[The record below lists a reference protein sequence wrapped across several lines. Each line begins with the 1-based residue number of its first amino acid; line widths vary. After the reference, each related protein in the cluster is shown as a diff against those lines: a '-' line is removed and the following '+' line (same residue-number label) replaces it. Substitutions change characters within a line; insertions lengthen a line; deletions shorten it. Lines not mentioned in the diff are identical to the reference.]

1 MSCYIIIILDAIA
14 IIVCGTVFMFWTLSL
29 CCVKLPLCCAGLSLS
44 DVELNLCCIELS
56 FCCVQLSLFNVE

>member
-14 IIVCGTVFMFWTLSL
+14 IIVCGTVLCCVTLSL

-44 DVELNLCCIELS
+44 GVELNMLYRAVFLLCATVFI
-56 FCCVQLSLFNVE
+56 